1 MHSPAVMRTFI
12 NIKTVKTTDFS
23 LPGFPVSEEGLR
35 SAVCCGLTGLYN
47 TSPAANS
54 SVFSSQAAAYS
65 SSLLLDPAFI
75 WVCTK
80 MEQQAD

>member
-35 SAVCCGLTGLYN
+35 TAVCCGLPGLYN
-47 TSPAANS
+47 TRSAASS

-65 SSLLLDPAFI
+65 SSLLLDPAFV
-75 WVCTK
+75 WVYTK